1 MPSSPAPRRS
11 RPARPL
17 ACARHLIATV
27 PPLMKAIRT
36 EMRRAAPEG
45 LTVPQFRVL
54 IFARSFPGASITELA
69 EHLGVT
75 LPTASVTAD
84 RLIRQGLLQAP
95 QIPGNRRRRALR
107 LTDDG
112 AAAIGSAMEATADAF
127 ATRLATLSREE
138 LALVEQ
144 ALTLLESR
152 MVEPLPASVSASRD

>member
-1 MPSSPAPRRS
+1 MNTPTRHS

-17 ACARHLIATV
+17 ACARRLIATV

-36 EMRRAAPEG
+36 EMRRAAPAG

-75 LPTASVTAD
+75 VPTASVTVD
-84 RLIRQGLLQAP
+84 RLVKQGLLEAP
-95 QIPGNRRRRALR
+95 HQPDNRRRRSLA
-107 LTDDG
+107 LTDEG
-112 AAAIGSAMEATADAF
+112 AASIATAMDATAAAF
-127 ATRLATLSREE
+127 AARLAALSREE

-144 ALTLLESR
+144 AMALLEHR
-152 MVEPLPASVSASRD
+152 MIEDLPASVSATRD